1 MHSSMKRYL
10 VARLKSF
17 RPAFEGLW
25 IMLKEEP
32 NARIHLLA
40 LITVVVL
47 GILLNISKAE
57 WITVALASGLVIGI
71 EAINSAIEN
80 LSDFVSPQ
88 YHIRIKKVK
97 DLSAAAVLVSALAAL
112 ATGLIIYIPKLLDLC

>member
-1 MHSSMKRYL
+1 MKRYL